1 MMLNRVAHIIDRING
16 FVGVTVSFLT
26 LPMIAVILL
35 EVILRY
41 VFTAPTIWA
50 LESAQI
56 MFGFMFLLGAGYT
69 LREDGHVRVEIAY
82 MYARPR
88 TVSAMKI
95 FALFFVFFY
104 CAVVLY
110 YGGQKALESIEIE
123 EQRFSVWSPY
133 IYPVISM
140 IPLAAI
146 LMILQGLSQMYRE
159 FGKLREH
166 D

>member
-1 MMLNRVAHIIDRING
+1 MLGRAADIIDRVNG
-16 FVGVTVSFLT
+16 VIGVTISFLT

-88 TVSAMKI
+88 AVSAMKI
-95 FALFFVFFY
+95 FALLFVFFY
-104 CAVVLY
+104 CSVVLY
-110 YGGQKALESIEIE
+110 YGGQKALEAIEIG
-123 EQRFSVWSPY
+123 EQHFSVWSPI

-140 IPLAAI
+140 IPVAAL
-146 LMILQGLSQMYRE
+146 LMILQGLSQAYRE
-159 FGKLREH
+159 YRKLREH

>member
-1 MMLNRVAHIIDRING
+1 MNRVADMIDAMNG
-16 FVGVTVSFLT
+16 WIGVLISLLT
-26 LPMIAVILL
+26 LPMICVILL
-35 EVILRY
+35 EVVLRY
-41 VFTAPTIWA
+41 VFTSPTIWA

-82 MYARPR
+82 MYVRPR

-104 CAVVLY
+104 CTIVLY
-110 YGGQKALESIEIE
+110 YGVEKAIESISIQE
-123 EQRFSVWSPY
+123 EHFSVWSPK

-140 IPLAAI
+140 IPLAAA
-146 LMILQGLSQMYRE
+146 LMILQGISLMYRE
-159 FGKLREH
+159 IRAMRSH

>member
-1 MMLNRVAHIIDRING
+1 MNQVTNIIDRING
-16 FVGVTVSFLT
+16 IIGVAVSFLT

-35 EVILRY
+35 EVVLRY
-41 VFTAPTIWA
+41 IFTAPTIWA

-104 CAVVLY
+104 CAIVLY
-110 YGGQKALESIEIE
+110 YGGQKALESIEIGE
-123 EQRFSVWSPY
+123 ERFSVWSPI

-140 IPLAAI
+140 IPLAAM
-146 LMILQGLSQMYRE
+146 LMILQGLSLLYRE
-159 FGKLREH
+159 FKRLRE
-166 D
+166 DD